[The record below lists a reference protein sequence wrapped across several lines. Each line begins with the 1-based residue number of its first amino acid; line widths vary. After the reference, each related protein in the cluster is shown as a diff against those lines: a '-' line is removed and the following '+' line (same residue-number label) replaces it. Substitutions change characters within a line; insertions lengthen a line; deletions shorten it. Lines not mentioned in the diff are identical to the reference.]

1 MGSRVEV
8 ERDHG
13 RYGYWPEVPQ
23 YLTLLS
29 ADNPVYHSWTL
40 SEMWQKDGKRVF
52 FLKWWSADFTHHN
65 LVY

>member
-1 MGSRVEV
+1 MLHLGLLGCPRADLSLRSAGGDGGVGVGVGSRVEV

-29 ADNPVYHSWTL
+29 TDILFATAGP
-40 SEMWQKDGKRVF
+40 
-52 FLKWWSADFTHHN
+52 
-65 LVY
+65 